1 MAVAGNLAA
10 LSFAHGFR
18 RPSVQHPIKKSA
30 WALETFSTKQ
40 RANPHSMTTARGRKM
55 TLPHDNLTINEDF
68 PGTVVNKPSPCG
80 FAGLRFSTLPLQL
93 PVPRPRTDTVM
104 LSALATTGIRSSVH
118 TTRSYLSWRRRKI
131 SRLIRCFSAVNA
143 VCHTEWQSTA
153 GRQVVVYVAQASGAT
168 CSSPPTDAIS
178 RFEGGNVGIWN
189 CSTWN
194 CFRLLVF
201 RRLLSASF
209 GLLIR
214 KW

>member
-1 MAVAGNLAA
+1 M
-10 LSFAHGFR
+10 
-18 RPSVQHPIKKSA
+18 I
-30 WALETFSTKQ
+30 
-40 RANPHSMTTARGRKM
+40 TARDRKM

-68 PGTVVNKPSPCG
+68 AGTVVNKPSPCG

-93 PVPRPRTDTVM
+93 PVPRPLTDTAT
-104 LSALATTGIRSSVH
+104 LSALATTRIRSSVH

-143 VCHTEWQSTA
+143 VCHAEWQSTT
-153 GRQVVVYVAQASGAT
+153 GRQPVVYVAQASGAT
-168 CSSPPTDAIS
+168 CSSPLTNGIS

-189 CSTWN
+189 RSNWN

-201 RRLLSASF
+201 RSLLSACS